1 MKKTNIVLILVALL
15 SLPMTAAADQDKGPE
30 TMDLKERF
38 KVEGKKSAV
47 IFPHRQHQE
56 KLNQECTK
64 CHVDPK
70 GGGKLKFELVN
81 LTGPKNDF
89 HTKFCWPCH
98 QEMSVPKGK
107 SCKTCH
113 T

>member
-1 MKKTNIVLILVALL
+1 MKKTHVFLILIALFTMPL
-15 SLPMTAAADQDKGPE
+15 AATAEQDKGPE
-30 TMDLKERF
+30 AMDLKERF

-56 KLNQECTK
+56 KLECEK
-64 CHVDPK
+64 CHVDSK
-70 GGGKLKFELVN
+70 GGGKVKFELVN

-113 T
+113 K